1 MIKCS
6 HYILSVLLVV
16 LMQASTIPLVAQHNK
31 QMFMFQI
38 DGNNY
43 EKKSYD
49 KKGKLKSSQIFK
61 VGKVK
66 KEKEQYSMP
75 LKVYAYDKH
84 GKLKDSAKTEYT
96 CKPSNHQVL
105 MNVFPF
111 AEYSANKTVK
121 IELNNGNEFY
131 PANWETG
138 KDIQEISFELTL
150 EGGVLGAF
158 GTSSKIKIYDRKI
171 TTYDSVS
178 NTYTITAKMQIKAY
192 MFGVRM
198 DTIEYTIK
206 ETVHPQK
213 GIVTQ
218 YFRQSNGEYFT
229 IELKK

>member
-1 MIKCS
+1 MLFS
-6 HYILSVLLVV
+6 GHSLF
-16 LMQASTIPLVAQHNK
+16 AQHNK

-49 KKGKLKSSQIFK
+49 KKGKLKSSQVFK

-66 KEKEQYSMP
+66 KKQEKYTMP

-96 CKPSNHQVL
+96 CKPSNHQIL

-121 IELNNGNEFY
+121 IELSSDNEFY
-131 PANWETG
+131 PAKWGAG
-138 KDIQEISFELTL
+138 KEIQEISFELSL

-192 MFGVRM
+192 IFGVRM
-198 DTIEYTIK
+198 DTIEFTIE

-213 GIVTQ
+213 GIIKQ
-218 YFRQSNGEYFT
+218 YFKESTGEYFT
-229 IELKK
+229 IKLQ